1 MKKVSWSWEKL
12 GHCVKEDKYTFC
24 VDILKMKSF
33 ANKEARAPHYI
44 FIKASH
50 FGIAW
55 FECILLTKKYVSSR
69 YPFETLI
76 VLYTYLILVS
86 LLLIEHMRKNGYF
99 NISYLLRRTLD
110 NFSDAILSPRKRN
123 ITYPIFMHNQFRL
136 NDDVV
141 IEELSLPW

>member
-55 FECILLTKKYVSSR
+55 FKCILLTKKYVSSR
-69 YPFETLI
+69 YPFEILI
-76 VLYTYLILVS
+76 VLYTKLILVS
-86 LLLIEHMRKNGYF
+86 LLLIENMRKNGYL
-99 NISYLLRRTLD
+99 NIFRHFEMKVVLMYTIPLLWDKISTE
-110 NFSDAILSPRKRN
+110 FILLIP
-123 ITYPIFMHNQFRL
+123 
-136 NDDVV
+136 
-141 IEELSLPW
+141 

>member
-50 FGIAW
+50 FRIAW
-55 FECILLTKKYVSSR
+55 FECILVTKKYVSIR
-69 YPFETLI
+69 YHFETLI

-86 LLLIEHMRKNGYF
+86 LLLIENMRKNGYL
-99 NISYLLRRTLD
+99 NIFRHFEMKVVLMYTIPLLWDKISTE
-110 NFSDAILSPRKRN
+110 FILLIP
-123 ITYPIFMHNQFRL
+123 
-136 NDDVV
+136 
-141 IEELSLPW
+141 

>member
-86 LLLIEHMRKNGYF
+86 LLLIENMRKNGYL
-99 NISYLLRRTLD
+99 NIFRHFEMKVVLMYTIPLLWDKISTE
-110 NFSDAILSPRKRN
+110 FILLIP
-123 ITYPIFMHNQFRL
+123 
-136 NDDVV
+136 
-141 IEELSLPW
+141 

>member
-86 LLLIEHMRKNGYF
+86 LLLIEHMRKNGYL
-99 NISYLLRRTLD
+99 NIFRHFEIKVVLMYTIPLIWDKISTEFILL
-110 NFSDAILSPRKRN
+110 IP
-123 ITYPIFMHNQFRL
+123 
-136 NDDVV
+136 
-141 IEELSLPW
+141 

>member
-76 VLYTYLILVS
+76 VLYTKLILVS
-86 LLLIEHMRKNGYF
+86 LLLIENMRKNGYL
-99 NISYLLRRTLD
+99 NIFRHFEMKVVLMYTIPLLWDKISTE
-110 NFSDAILSPRKRN
+110 FILLIP
-123 ITYPIFMHNQFRL
+123 
-136 NDDVV
+136 
-141 IEELSLPW
+141 

>member
-86 LLLIEHMRKNGYF
+86 LLLIENMRKNDYL
-99 NISYLLRRTLD
+99 NIFRHFEIKVLLMYTIPLIWD
-110 NFSDAILSPRKRN
+110 KISTEFILLIP
-123 ITYPIFMHNQFRL
+123 
-136 NDDVV
+136 
-141 IEELSLPW
+141 

>member
-76 VLYTYLILVS
+76 VLYTKLILVS
-86 LLLIEHMRKNGYF
+86 LLLKENMRKNGYL
-99 NISYLLRRTLD
+99 NIRYLFRH
-110 NFSDAILSPRKRN
+110 FEMKVILMYTIPLIWDKISTEFILLIP
-123 ITYPIFMHNQFRL
+123 
-136 NDDVV
+136 
-141 IEELSLPW
+141 

>member
-86 LLLIEHMRKNGYF
+86 LLLIENMRKNDYL
-99 NISYLLRRTLD
+99 NIFRHFEMKVVLMYTIPLLWDKISTE
-110 NFSDAILSPRKRN
+110 FILLIP
-123 ITYPIFMHNQFRL
+123 
-136 NDDVV
+136 
-141 IEELSLPW
+141 

>member
-44 FIKASH
+44 FIKVSH

-55 FECILLTKKYVSSR
+55 YECILLTKKYVSSR

-76 VLYTYLILVS
+76 VLYTKLILVS
-86 LLLIEHMRKNGYF
+86 LLLIENMRKNGYL
-99 NISYLLRRTLD
+99 NIFRHFEMKVVLMYTIPLLWDKISTE
-110 NFSDAILSPRKRN
+110 FILLIP
-123 ITYPIFMHNQFRL
+123 
-136 NDDVV
+136 
-141 IEELSLPW
+141 